1 MSTAVD
7 SKSNQ
12 GSKPGFLEKMVA
24 RARLEVYP
32 ERCLNRRHPK
42 SGCRACRDIC
52 PVEAISFGDFSEIDY
67 SRCCGCGICVGVCPT
82 EVFTLGG
89 YSYNSLLTRVAGKSE
104 AEFNCSRRSP
114 GRGNGVTVPCLGYLD
129 ESFLVAV
136 ISRGARTVTLDI
148 TPCPDCPLQSGFQSL
163 QRCLAR
169 ANKILALFGREGK
182 IRLATGG
189 KNPFR
194 GGRDIRQY
202 SRRELFSYLGRGV
215 RNMAEG
221 KQGSRTKI
229 LNPARAGLAPRL
241 PEKRRLL
248 LQSLLALAEPASHTL
263 ESQDLP
269 FLQIETAVEC
279 DVCGLCATL
288 CPSEALQR
296 NDHEGKRVIEFNT
309 SLCIACHLCLEIC
322 PRKALRSSTSFNICD
337 VLAGKSMVIAEQ
349 VTSTCPRCG
358 QAGIL
363 SDGSGLCLN
372 CQKENNIREW
382 LIRQQ

>member
-1 MSTAVD
+1 MSAAID
-7 SKSNQ
+7 SKNKKS
-12 GSKPGFLEKMVA
+12 SELGFLEKMVA
-24 RARLEVYP
+24 QARLEVCP
-32 ERCLNRRHPK
+32 DRCLKLRHRK
-42 SGCRACRDIC
+42 SGCRACLDSC
-52 PVEAISFGDFSEIDY
+52 PAEAISFGDSLEIDY
-67 SRCCGCGICVGVCPT
+67 SRCYGCGICAGLCPT
-82 EVFTLGG
+82 EVFILGG
-89 YSYNSLLTRVAGKSE
+89 YSYHALLVQVTGKSSV
-104 AEFNCSRRSP
+104 EFNCSRRSP
-114 GRGNGVTVPCLGYLD
+114 EVEDGVTVPCLAYLD
-129 ESFLVAV
+129 ESFLIAV
-136 ISRGARTVTLDI
+136 ISRGAQTVALDI
-148 TPCPDCPLQSGFQSL
+148 TLCPDCPLQSGFQSL
-163 QRCLAR
+163 QRNLEK

-189 KNPFR
+189 KNTLR
-194 GGRDIRQY
+194 GGQDIRQY
-202 SRRELFSYLGRGV
+202 SRRELLSYLGRGV
-215 RNMAEG
+215 RNMVEG